1 MKQQNQTPP
10 INEYAARFLERMH
23 SDATCEWCKH
33 PEKSLY
39 RASLCRHCYDISREA
54 SKLESQVEKCRRG
67 QRPVPFE
74 LGFRLKSAKK
84 MVQLAKMEGSAY
96 GDIHTKDVT
105 GLDIEHQFS
114 SLSEALTKKDL
125 YFGTTNVFDRSFSP
139 DQKRLIYYLLSKLW
153 RERLRRSRRS
163 AAMVMVEPG
172 S

>member
-1 MKQQNQTPP
+1 
-10 INEYAARFLERMH
+10 
-23 SDATCEWCKH
+23 
-33 PEKSLY
+33 
-39 RASLCRHCYDISREA
+39 
-54 SKLESQVEKCRRG
+54 
-67 QRPVPFE
+67 
-74 LGFRLKSAKK
+74 

-96 GDIHTKDVT
+96 DDIHTKDVT

-114 SLSEALTKKDL
+114 SLSEALIKKDL

-153 RERLRRSRRS
+153 RGRLRRSRRS